1 MLDASI
7 SKKRFKGMLARV
19 FSDGTADP
27 QERTELE
34 LFLSSGELSPDD
46 ITEVVVD
53 FAKTTLRIT
62 LADGKITPHERAR
75 LNEIVNVLQIP
86 QSLLPYEWYAA
97 LMG

>member
-1 MLDASI
+1 MLDRAV

-19 FSDGTADP
+19 FSDGVVDP
-27 QERTELE
+27 QERAELE
-34 LFLSSGELSPDD
+34 MFLSSGELAPDEV
-46 ITEVVVD
+46 TEVVVD

-62 LADGKITPHERAR
+62 MADGKISPEERAR
-75 LNEIVNVLQIP
+75 MNEIMSVLQIP

>member
-1 MLDASI
+1 MIDASV

-19 FSDGTADP
+19 FSDGTADA

-34 LFLSSGELSPDD
+34 LFISSGELSPDQ

-62 LADGKITPHERAR
+62 LADGKITPQERAR